1 MNIKKILAFSLG
13 PIGGALLGILTIP
26 ILAWSFSVA
35 DIGRFGILQLI
46 LSFSCILFTLG
57 LDQAYVREYHEV
69 SDRGVLFKT
78 ALITSIAFFGIIVF
92 FLLFK
97 AKIISSWA
105 YQVPSFFLSVMTIIC
120 IFFNILLRYL
130 SLTVRMQERGI
141 LYSISQIFPKLI
153 LLITV
158 VTFYFFNGNN
168 FDFYYLITMQFF
180 SLFLVSLIFIY
191 FIKEDFLIVFT
202 KKTDLKLLKKLF
214 KFGFPLVLSGLVFW
228 LMQSASRVV
237 LLKISTLEEVGI
249 FSVAISIA
257 AGFSIFASIFNTLWA
272 PEIYKLVKAGKGVS
286 EVEIASEYIAFLI
299 SMVVSFITILMPL
312 IPFFLPKD
320 YEGIEYLVLL
330 CIMQPLFYVLSE
342 ATAVG
347 LLVERKT
354 NYTIFIS
361 IVGLMINF
369 ILLMALVPVYGA
381 LGAAISISLS
391 FWFFFILRTEFAC
404 SLWEDITRKKVYIS
418 TSISLL
424 FVVINSFFKIDY
436 FISIFG
442 VFILFFINIFIF
454 KDLTRKMLKSI
465 LASLRFL

>member
-1 MNIKKILAFSLG
+1 MNIKKVLNFSIG
-13 PIGGALLGILTIP
+13 PIGAAFLGVLTIP

-78 ALITSIAFFGIIVF
+78 ALIPSIAFFGIIVF

-97 AKIISSWA
+97 AEIISSWA
-105 YQVPSFFLSVMTIIC
+105 YQVPSLFLSIMTIIC
-120 IFFNILLRYL
+120 IFLNILLRYF
-130 SLTVRMQERGI
+130 SLTIRMQERGI
-141 LYSISQIFPKLI
+141 LYSISQVFPKLI
-153 LLITV
+153 LLIMVITL
-158 VTFYFFNGNN
+158 YFSNRNN
-168 FDFYYLITMQFF
+168 FDFYYLIIIQFF

-191 FIKEDFLIVFT
+191 FIKEDFLSAFT

-228 LMQSASRVV
+228 LMQSASRIV

-249 FSVAISIA
+249 FSIAISIA

-272 PEIYKLVKAGKGVS
+272 PAIYKLVKAGKGVS

-299 SMVVSFITILMPL
+299 SMIIGFITILMPL
-312 IPFFLPKD
+312 IPFFLPKN

-347 LLVERKT
+347 LLIRKT

-361 IVGLMINF
+361 IVGLMVNF
-369 ILLMALVPVYGA
+369 ILLMALVPAYGA
-381 LGAAISISLS
+381 LGAAISVSLS

-404 SLWEDITRKKVYIS
+404 AIWENITRKKVYIS

-424 FVVINSFFKIDY
+424 FVVINSFLKIDY
-436 FISIFG
+436 FISITG
-442 VFILFFINIFIF
+442 VLILFIINIFIF
-454 KDLTRKMLKSI
+454 KDLARKLLKST